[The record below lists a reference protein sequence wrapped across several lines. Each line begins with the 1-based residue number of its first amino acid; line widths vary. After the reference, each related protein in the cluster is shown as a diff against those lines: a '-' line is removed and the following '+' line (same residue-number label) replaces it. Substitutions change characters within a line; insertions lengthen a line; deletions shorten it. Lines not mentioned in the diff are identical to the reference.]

1 MNTLHL
7 SWGSLKAIREY
18 RLNNMN
24 RDLSRKYYTLSKT
37 SQNR

>member
-7 SWGSLKAIREY
+7 SWGSLKAAREY
-18 RLNNMN
+18 TLNNMN
-24 RDLSRKYYTLSKT
+24 RDLSRAYYTLCKT